1 MPDDLIS
8 QLLDFGALGIFA
20 GFLIWQHLGMQK
32 RLDDLVQRFQVQLKE
47 IDDGFEKR
55 TEIMRERYDVVITK
69 IRNECKAEREAVEQ
83 QRDALQEQIGTVHSE
98 ANQKLDQALVKLDLG
113 LDTMMKRYE
122 EERIARLTRSKPSD
136 S

>member
-1 MPDDLIS
+1 MTDTLVS

-32 RLDDLVQRFQVQLKE
+32 RLDALVQRFQDQLKE
-47 IDDGFEKR
+47 IDGGYESR
-55 TEIMRERYDVVITK
+55 IEIMRGRYDIVITK
-69 IRNECKAEREAVEQ
+69 LRDECKEEREAVER
-83 QRDALQEQIGTVHSE
+83 QRDALQEQIVSVHSE

-122 EERIARLTRSKPSD
+122 EERIARLTRDKSKA
-136 S
+136 